1 MEFPNC
7 PMTIRIRKLLKL
19 PKGCPVPGGVYL
31 FRNEEADVTD
41 ISTVQA
47 VKVTGK
53 RRWRGRAESCIWGPH
68 DISSESRHDYGRYTL
83 VGYPNFP
90 GLEDTEIKEE

>member
-7 PMTIRIRKLLKL
+7 PTTIRIRKLLGL
-19 PKGCPVPGGVYL
+19 PKGSPVPGGVYR
-31 FRNEEADVTD
+31 FENREASVVD

-47 VKVTGK
+47 IKVTGE
-53 RRWRGRAESCIWGPH
+53 RRWRGRAESVIWGPH

-83 VGYPNFP
+83 VGYPHFP
-90 GLEDTEIKEE
+90 GLEDIEIEE